1 MNCFEFRRLM
11 EIAPRGAGADAMA
24 HALECARCA
33 QSMKD
38 ALAFERK
45 LAQAVD
51 VPIPKR
57 LEERILLRQSFRAR
71 WRLPAVRPVA
81 WAWAAC
87 LSLAILVAAAGGGYL
102 YKESHLKQELVA
114 LIEAA
119 DYALVSRTQ
128 LPDGEVAD
136 ALRPVGLAIGE
147 MPGRVSFAGRCLVK
161 GNLSGHLVLRER
173 EQPVTVFLMPE
184 EHTLR
189 RVRFE
194 RGGWSGL
201 LIPVGRHGT
210 LAIMAAPGQPMD
222 EMASRVLRTVR
233 WDSA

>member
-11 EIAPRGAGADAMA
+11 EIAPREAGADAMA
-24 HALECARCA
+24 HALECPRCA
-33 QSMKD
+33 QTMKD
-38 ALAFERK
+38 ALAFEQK
-45 LAQAVD
+45 LERAFEA
-51 VPIPKR
+51 PIPAH
-57 LEERILLRQSFRAR
+57 LEERILLRQSFRGR

-87 LSLAILVAAAGGGYL
+87 LSLAILVAGAGGGYL
-102 YKESHLKQELVA
+102 YKEAHLKQELVA

-119 DYALVSRTQ
+119 DYALVSLVE
-128 LPDGEVAD
+128 LPDGEVAS
-136 ALRPVGLAIGE
+136 ALRPVGLALDE
-147 MPGRVSFAGRCLVK
+147 MPGQISFAGRCLVK

-173 EQPVTVFLMPE
+173 EHPVTVFLMPE

-201 LIPVGRHGT
+201 LIPVGRAGT

-222 EMASRVLRTVR
+222 EVAARVLRNVR
-233 WDSA
+233 WSAA